1 LTQTDPTRRFLTLD
15 EAAAMLQVSKRT
27 LHRLIRRNEMP
38 GLKVGA
44 QWRIPENGFLKW
56 VEERTV
62 GSLVDPN
69 RGSNQQRHRPIP
81 N

>member
-1 LTQTDPTRRFLTLD
+1 MTQTDPTRRFLTLD

-27 LHRLIRRNEMP
+27 LHRLIRRNEML

-56 VEERTV
+56 VEERTA
-62 GSLVDPN
+62 GNFS
-69 RGSNQQRHRPIP
+69 RP
-81 N
+81 

>member
-1 LTQTDPTRRFLTLD
+1 
-15 EAAAMLQVSKRT
+15 MLQVSKRT

-56 VEERTV
+56 VEERTA

>member
-1 LTQTDPTRRFLTLD
+1 MEAQNTGRFLTLD

-27 LHRLIRRNEMP
+27 LNRLIRRREMP

-56 VEERTV
+56 VEERAV
-62 GSLVDPN
+62 AHSHNDGSEK
-69 RGSNQQRHRPIP
+69 Q
-81 N
+81 